1 MYVFDYENKLIPLV
15 QAGEVLAE
23 AVATREEEAAGY
35 CAYHLISVSS
45 RVLYYSAWLKFSTQV
60 QVDFGNVPLE
70 WEYLNQVLIVFK
82 MYDEMTIFSSTM
94 AFDTPWP
101 WLPLDQSKI

>member
-45 RVLYYSAWLKFSTQV
+45 RVLYYSA
-60 QVDFGNVPLE
+60 
-70 WEYLNQVLIVFK
+70 
-82 MYDEMTIFSSTM
+82 
-94 AFDTPWP
+94 
-101 WLPLDQSKI
+101 